1 MLNFEVRLQG
11 LSLHF
16 QNNEPADYD
25 SYPDDFKSCII
36 GTMLHDE
43 IGQICKVDKMILLV
57 ECRLFDRSRRKPDK
71 IGEEQQII
79 RMEMHKLGSL
89 LQLLNENEILRIKYK
104 NRLDMLLRE
113 NFDVLKMCFET
124 RTFTDDH
131 VVKAGLKH
139 GLYYKIK
146 YASKIWKGT
155 FLVQE
160 SDFNSTEMDDFLTV
174 LGLFTATM
182 PRTPTSIPRMYWRL

>member
-1 MLNFEVRLQG
+1 
-11 LSLHF
+11 
-16 QNNEPADYD
+16 
-25 SYPDDFKSCII
+25 
-36 GTMLHDE
+36 MLHDE

-71 IGEEQQII
+71 IVEEQQII

-131 VVKAGLKH
+131 VVKAGLKYE
-139 GLYYKIK
+139 LYYKIK
-146 YASKIWKGT
+146 HASKIWKGT